1 MFWGVTTIPRCLA
14 AAASIALSS
23 RLIAAQASVS
33 GIVRDSLAK
42 TPLRGAIVQL
52 VHVDSLS
59 GRRAITDSL
68 GRYAIRDVAP
78 GRYHVGFLHP
88 VLDSLGLEP
97 IVHTVEILGELPVR
111 ADLAVPPAA
120 KLREAMCGGRAQ
132 GKAVITGFVRDAVDD
147 SPVAGATVAA
157 DWLELT
163 FQKGGIVRVM
173 PRSDAISAANGW
185 FALCDVPSDGTMRLF
200 ASRGPDSTD
209 VLDVHVSPDG
219 FLRHDLYLGHAQRGT
234 LTGTV
239 VSASNGE
246 RLSGATISVVG
257 GKSVRADDHGEW
269 TLTDLPLGT
278 RNIEVRAVGFYPER
292 HGVHVTAGAPT
303 VRFGLSS
310 LRAVLDTVRIRA
322 ARLQDRRA
330 SGFEERRRTSAGFY
344 LTADQIAKKGAHNT
358 ADIFQGLR
366 GLRLGYASD
375 TLLSDNMMLVDPDSL
390 KTIHRQIL
398 MRGISGD
405 LCAPSIFLNGI
416 SIDRL
421 DADDLDAWATP
432 KEIGAIEIYSEAT
445 VPAQFQRVG
454 KACGAIIIWT
464 KRL

>member
-1 MFWGVTTIPRCLA
+1 MTTIPRCFA
-14 AAASIALSS
+14 AVACIALSS
-23 RLIAAQASVS
+23 RLAGAQASVS

-59 GRRAITDSL
+59 GPSVVTDSI
-68 GRYAIRDVAP
+68 GQFTIRNVQP
-78 GRYHVGFLHP
+78 GRYHVGFMHAM
-88 VLDSLGLEP
+88 LDSLGLEP
-97 IVHTVEILGELPVR
+97 IVRTIEVLGELPIR
-111 ADLAVPPAA
+111 ADLAIPSAA
-120 KLREAMCGGRAQ
+120 RLREAMCGARVP
-132 GKAVITGFVRDAVDD
+132 GKAVIVGFVRNAADD
-147 SPVAGATVAA
+147 SPIKGATVAA

-173 PRSDAISAANGW
+173 ARSDAISAANGW
-185 FALCDVPSDGTMRLF
+185 FALCNVPSDGIMSLF
-200 ASRGPDSTD
+200 AANGPDSTD

-219 FLRHDLYLGHAQRGT
+219 FLRHDLYLAHAQRGR

-239 VSASNGE
+239 VSATNGE
-246 RLSGATISVVG
+246 RLAGATISVSG
-257 GKSVRADDHGEW
+257 GKAVRADDRGEW
-269 TLTDLPLGT
+269 TLSDLPLGT
-278 RNIEVRAVGFYPER
+278 RNIEIKAVGFYPEHR
-292 HGVHVTAGAPT
+292 GVHVTAGAPT
-303 VRFGLSS
+303 LRVGLSS

-322 ARLQDRRA
+322 ARLQEKRE
-330 SGFEERRRTSAGFY
+330 SGFEERRRTGAGFY
-344 LTADQIAKKGAHNT
+344 LTADQIAKKRAQFT

-405 LCAPSIFLNGI
+405 LCAPSIFLNGMAV
-416 SIDRL
+416 DRL
-421 DADDLDAWATP
+421 DADDLDSWATP